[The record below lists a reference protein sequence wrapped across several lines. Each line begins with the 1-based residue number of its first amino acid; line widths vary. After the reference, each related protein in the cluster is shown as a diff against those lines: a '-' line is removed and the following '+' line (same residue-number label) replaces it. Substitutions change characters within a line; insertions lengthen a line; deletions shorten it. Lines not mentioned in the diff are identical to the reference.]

1 MYKDLKMLRREV
13 RLRKEYLYRKSL
25 EDQRKTVYEKKQKLK
40 LALDEGKVIP
50 TELRKDESQLRKLLA
65 YDDDKNA
72 VLEDHMDDEYRWA
85 GVEDPKLMIT
95 TSHNPSSRLKQFAKE
110 LKLILPNSQRLNRGN
125 YVLSQLVT
133 ACKANDVTDLVI
145 AHEHRGNPDGLIIC
159 HLPFGPTAYF
169 SLSNTIMRHDI
180 PDVGKMS
187 EAFPHLIFHN
197 FQTKLGTRVQN
208 ILRYLF
214 PVPKEDSKRVITFA
228 NKNDFI
234 SFRHH
239 TYKKVDGRNIELT
252 EVGPRFELKLHEI
265 RLGTLDQAE
274 ADKEWKLK
282 TYMRTSHKRKY
293 LSENDGKMA
302 EK

>member
-1 MYKDLKMLRREV
+1 MLRREV

-25 EDQRKTVYEKKQKLK
+25 EDQRKTIYEKKQKLK

-293 LSENDGKMA
+293 LSENDGEKA